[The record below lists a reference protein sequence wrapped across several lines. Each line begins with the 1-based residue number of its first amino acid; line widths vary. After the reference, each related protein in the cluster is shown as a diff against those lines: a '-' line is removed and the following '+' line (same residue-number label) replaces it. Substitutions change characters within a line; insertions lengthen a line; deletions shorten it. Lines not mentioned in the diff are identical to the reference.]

1 MNRAQRLDE
10 KNRVICL
17 VIMFTPRITVWANF
31 LSASE
36 RFYLALLENA
46 IDYWVF
52 SSHLQDIIP

>member
-10 KNRVICL
+10 KNGVICL

>member
-10 KNRVICL
+10 KNGVICL
-17 VIMFTPRITVWANF
+17 VIMFTPRITVWTNF

-46 IDYWVF
+46 IDYWVL